1 MNKFIENLIK
11 EQKNLLKELYSL
23 SSSDDMKYVILT
35 SKINELDVSIRYYS
49 SKVPKEYIGIVEDKV
64 GVKRFEIIKFNK
76 K

>member
-35 SKINELDVSIRYYS
+35 SKINELDASI
-49 SKVPKEYIGIVEDKV
+49 
-64 GVKRFEIIKFNK
+64 
-76 K
+76 